1 MSDDRILELL
11 GDGTK
16 SDIEEFHDKEDSET
30 EPRVLAELVG
40 EEECSEASSDEI
52 EPERL
57 SQVTSLNRGRSHST
71 TSRQIRN
78 RGRSRG
84 TTSQRIQSR
93 IGRSRTTATQRN
105 LQQRGHGE
113 TWKNIPFTDKPHQYA
128 VTVPKNPVR
137 TPSEYFHDYFDEGF
151 FDSTAQCTNLYHMR
165 KTGQELKTTK
175 AEIAKVFG
183 VHILMGCLPYPR
195 MPMYWRANMRIGL
208 IADKIVCDRFITLR
222 NALHVVDHDQPTE
235 TETSNPLWKVRPI
248 IKRVRDT
255 CNRLERVPS
264 YYSVDEQ
271 MISLRQVV
279 KNKPRPVGFKNF
291 VLTTSEGLMLDFEIY
306 RGANTWDLPLY
317 SI

>member
-57 SQVTSLNRGRSHST
+57 SQ
-71 TSRQIRN
+71 
-78 RGRSRG
+78 
-84 TTSQRIQSR
+84 
-93 IGRSRTTATQRN
+93 
-105 LQQRGHGE
+105 
-113 TWKNIPFTDKPHQYA
+113 
-128 VTVPKNPVR
+128 
-137 TPSEYFHDYFDEGF
+137 
-151 FDSTAQCTNLYHMR
+151 
-165 KTGQELKTTK
+165 TGQELKTTK

-235 TETSNPLWKVRPI
+235 TETSNLLWKVRPI

-306 RGANTWDLPLY
+306 RGANTWDLLLY